1 MIFVTGATGHV
12 GNVLVSELSKRGEL
26 VRALALP
33 GEAIDHIKKPGVE
46 IVRGDVRDKDLL
58 IRYCKDVDTV
68 FHLAAIISILP
79 VNKKEIY
86 EVNVGGVKNILEAC
100 KLNHVD
106 RLVYTSSI
114 HAFAEPEP
122 GSEISESLPFNP
134 TKTSGFYGKSKAEAA
149 LNVMAAIQ
157 SGLNAVII
165 CPTGIIGPYDYKLSE
180 MGNLVRLYL
189 KDRLKMGVDGS
200 FDFVD
205 VRDIVEGE
213 IKAAKELDKG
223 EVLLLGGQTMTIRK
237 FLELLHEISGKIKV
251 QHFLPKTAASILSL
265 FSSIHYMISKEKAA
279 LTPYA
284 IHALTRNYKY
294 SYDKAKNTIGY
305 KPRNIKDSL
314 RDYINWLKSEN
325 ILSI

>member
-26 VRALALP
+26 VRALVLP
-33 GEAIDHIKKPGVE
+33 GEVIDHMNQRGVE

-68 FHLAAIISILP
+68 FYLVAIFILP

-86 EVNVGGVKNILEAC
+86 EVNFGGVKNILEAC
-100 KLNHVD
+100 KRNHVD

-114 HAFAEPEP
+114 HALAEPET

-134 TKTSGFYGKSKAEAA
+134 TKTCGFYGKSKTEAA
-149 LNVMAAIQ
+149 SNVLAAIQ
-157 SGLNAVII
+157 SGLDAVII
-165 CPTGIIGPYDYKLSE
+165 CSTGIIGPYDYKLSE

-189 KDRLKMGVDGS
+189 KDRLRMGVDGS

-205 VRDIVEGE
+205 VSDIVKGE

-223 EVLLLGGQTMTIRK
+223 KVLILGSQTLTIRK
-237 FLELLHEISGKIKV
+237 FLELLHEISGKIKIN
-251 QHFLPKTAASILSL
+251 HFLQKTAASILSL
-265 FSSIHYMISKEKAA
+265 LYGIQKESSPNA
-279 LTPYA
+279 L
-284 IHALTRNYKY
+284 RNPC
-294 SYDKAKNTIGY
+294 SYQKLQIF
-305 KPRNIKDSL
+305 I
-314 RDYINWLKSEN
+314 
-325 ILSI
+325 